1 MFIRNSRIIFYNF
14 QTSNYNI
21 TQVLVKTN
29 TLLGIIVS
37 AKLRTN
43 NQRIWELKKEQVFD
57 LGPEDR
63 EDNELLMEDSKELA
77 QSAPPPAIKS
87 IQLKGRI

>member
-1 MFIRNSRIIFYNF
+1 M
-14 QTSNYNI
+14 
-21 TQVLVKTN
+21 
-29 TLLGIIVS
+29 S
-37 AKLRTN
+37 AKLRAN

-77 QSAPPPAIKS
+77 QSAAPPEK
-87 IQLKGRI
+87 K